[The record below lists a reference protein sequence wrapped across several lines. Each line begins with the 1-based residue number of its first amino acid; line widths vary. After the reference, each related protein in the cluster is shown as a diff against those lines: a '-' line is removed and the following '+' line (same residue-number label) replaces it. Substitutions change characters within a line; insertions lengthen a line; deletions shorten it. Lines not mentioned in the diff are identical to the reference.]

1 MDYYAKFKTA
11 IEVLKDQ
18 NRYREFVEVARD
30 SGNFPYAYS
39 HKTNKNILMWC
50 SNDYLAMGQNKALQA
65 EMLDAIS
72 QYGVGAGGTR
82 NISGNSHALVN
93 LEKTIADL
101 HQKEAALVFSSGY
114 VANQSTIAALAK
126 ILDDLVIFS
135 DECNH
140 ASIIEGIR
148 STRKEKVIFKHNDVI
163 DLEHKLKNYPKQQS
177 KIIIFESIYS
187 MSGNIGKVKEIVKL
201 AKKYNALTYID
212 EVHAVGLYGEDGAG
226 ISAQFGLRAEIDI
239 IQATFAKAFG
249 LIGGYITA
257 KFSLI
262 DVIRSYAPGFIFT
275 TAMQPANAVAAAK
288 SINILKHDQEIRKKF
303 HLNVKKLKAKL
314 VKAEIDFLQNE
325 SHVISVMIKDA
336 RRCKIISDNL
346 LIKHDIYIQ
355 PINYPTVQK
364 GQERLRITV
373 NPLHSEQMMDKLV
386 EALKLE
392 IKAAFRQ

>member
-1 MDYYAKFKTA
+1 MNV
-11 IEVLKDQ
+11 IMLQLLK
-18 NRYREFVEVARD
+18 
-30 SGNFPYAYS
+30 
-39 HKTNKNILMWC
+39 
-50 SNDYLAMGQNKALQA
+50 
-65 EMLDAIS
+65 
-72 QYGVGAGGTR
+72 
-82 NISGNSHALVN
+82 
-93 LEKTIADL
+93 
-101 HQKEAALVFSSGY
+101 
-114 VANQSTIAALAK
+114 
-126 ILDDLVIFS
+126 
-135 DECNH
+135 
-140 ASIIEGIR
+140 GIR

-275 TAMQPANAVAAAK
+275 TAMQPANAVAAVK

-303 HLNVKKLKAKL
+303 HLNVKKLK
-314 VKAEIDFLQNE
+314 
-325 SHVISVMIKDA
+325 S
-336 RRCKIISDNL
+336 
-346 LIKHDIYIQ
+346 
-355 PINYPTVQK
+355 
-364 GQERLRITV
+364 
-373 NPLHSEQMMDKLV
+373 
-386 EALKLE
+386 
-392 IKAAFRQ
+392 